1 MKNAVHMLAL
11 ASALLLLTAAGGHA
25 QKENPRLKPL
35 SEAAIKEL
43 VKGVIAD
50 DLIIDAIKLACVSF
64 TVDDAAV
71 ARLKKAGASAA
82 VLAALRKKGGEN
94 AGGHEVQAPAP
105 SDKSKDT
112 EVLAS
117 APGVQGLVVEV
128 LEMKRVNEGQF
139 YVRWRYRNPTDN
151 AIRLIARPRRFVVKA
166 GSADP
171 SDGIPKDD
179 FLKFTHYQA
188 GRSAY
193 HMAEKDNAW
202 DCKAVP
208 TEGVTIGPNKSWEF
222 WARFDLPEKEKVS
235 KVKLFLF
242 SKGTIN
248 MDIPKGGTATEP
260 GPDAAKENPPP
271 QPGKP
276 TRAAQVPLPKYF
288 DKLGLTDEQ
297 VEKVERVT
305 RSYDERIAVL
315 KQKMEKARAVR
326 VGTTGVIIALANA
339 IKKLNNERQQAL
351 EEILT
356 DEQRARLRELRE
368 GK

>member
-1 MKNAVHMLAL
+1 MKNTVHMLAL
-11 ASALLLLTAAGGHA
+11 ALALVLLTTAGGHA
-25 QKENPRLKPL
+25 QNEPGTQKLARL
-35 SEAAIKEL
+35 SEATITDW
-43 VKGVIAD
+43 VKRGDDRVI
-50 DLIIDAIKLACVSF
+50 IRGIETYGVSF
-64 TVDDAAV
+64 TVDDAAI

-94 AGGHEVQAPAP
+94 AGDHEVQAADPGDMP
-105 SDKSKDT
+105 KDT
-112 EVLAS
+112 EVLAR
-117 APGVQGLVVEV
+117 APGLNGLVVEV
-128 LEMKRVNEGQF
+128 LEMKRVNEHKF

-151 AIRLIARPRRFVVKA
+151 AIRLIARSRRFVVKA
-166 GSADP
+166 VPADP
-171 SDGIPKDD
+171 SEGIQKDV
-179 FLKFTHYQA
+179 FLKFTGCLVGRTLYNAQA
-188 GRSAY
+188 EDDS
-193 HMAEKDNAW
+193 W

-222 WARFDLPEKEKVS
+222 WARFDLEKEKVS
-235 KVKLFLF
+235 KAKLQLF
-242 SKGTIN
+242 AKDMIS
-248 MDIPKGGTATEP
+248 MDIPP
-260 GPDAAKENPPP
+260 GPGAAKDNPPP

-276 TRAAQVPLPKYF
+276 ARAAQVPLPKYF

-297 VEKVERVT
+297 AEKVGRVA

-339 IKKLNNERQQAL
+339 IKKLTNERQQAL